1 MRELKPST
9 RDKYTKLI
17 QDCYN
22 RKYFDKQDMRKL
34 YNADTNIWTAM
45 HRIKMIKKT
54 SGLASGMCQWIG
66 PAYSDHVLNQIMRE
80 YIVIGTLKNLN
91 QIKKR
96 RQAQVVSKDSP
107 QLTIQ
112 AIKKVERTQPVP
124 APDVDLLNYDR
135 SNSKMVIILAVGA
148 ILGFLIATLI
158 WK

>member
-22 RKYFDKQDMRKL
+22 RKYFDKNDMRKL

-45 HRIKMIKKT
+45 HRMKMIKKT
-54 SGLASGMCQWIG
+54 NGLATGMCQWIG
-66 PAYSDHVLNQIMRE
+66 PAYSDLVLNQIMRE
-80 YIVIGTLKNLN
+80 YMVIGTMKNLN
-91 QIKKR
+91 QMKKR
-96 RQAQVVSKDSP
+96 RQAQLLSNDTP

-112 AIKKVERTQPVP
+112 PIKRVERTHPVP
-124 APDVDLLNYDR
+124 VQQEPIHDT
-135 SNSKMVIILAVGA
+135 SNSKMFIILAVGTL
-148 ILGFLIATLI
+148 IGFLIATLI